1 LNSSSKLPFE
11 KLIMGGG
18 RNIGPKKFMI
28 PISIEDKDVGIL
40 KGDIT
45 FTNLPMYAQF
55 EQGGRTKSTEII
67 GEPSVKGLVT
77 PELYN
82 SNNESQGE
90 NDQIKNEITKEMIQ
104 TNRESFDE
112 RVEDKIG
119 LKLEFET
126 DQNQESMDSIQ
137 E

>member
-1 LNSSSKLPFE
+1 LSLKLPFE
-11 KLIMGGG
+11 KLIVGGG
-18 RNIGPKKFMI
+18 RNIGPKNFMI
-28 PISIEDKDVGIL
+28 PISVDDKDVGIL

-55 EQGGRTKSTEII
+55 EQGGRTKSKEIT

-82 SNNESQGE
+82 SNNEFKGE
-90 NDQIKNEITKEMIQ
+90 NDQMKDQMTKEMIQ
-104 TNRESFDE
+104 TNRGSLDQ
-112 RVEDKIG
+112 DSQNKIG

-126 DQNQESMDSIQ
+126 DQNQETSGTIQ